1 MLKLVIFD
9 CDGVMFSSRESN
21 RLYYNHLLQAFDCPP
36 MDEEELH
43 YVHIHNVHNSIAHI
57 FRKHAHIDPNAIDAY
72 RQGLDYTPYLHHM
85 TMEPDLL
92 PFLERIKPLYYT
104 AISTNRTD
112 TMEII
117 LDTFALRPWF
127 DMVVTALVAP
137 RPKPAPDGLEMIL
150 KHFQVEPKESIY
162 VGDSVIDQEH
172 CAGVGVDLIAFRNRA
187 LVARY
192 YVDNFMSI
200 ASLPPFQENCPPG
213 QQVGG

>member
-57 FRKHAHIDPNAIDAY
+57 FRKHAHIDPSAIDAY
-72 RQGLDYTPYLHHM
+72 RQRLDYSPYLRHM

-92 PFLERIKPLYYT
+92 PFLELIKPRYYT

-127 DMVVTALVAP
+127 DMVVTALTAP
-137 RPKPAPDGLEMIL
+137 RPKPAPDGLHMIL
-150 KHFQVEPKESIY
+150 DHFRVQSESAIY
-162 VGDSVIDQEH
+162 IGDSEIDQQH
-172 CAGVGVDLIAFRNRA
+172 CAGTGVDLIAFRNNA
-187 LVARY
+187 LAARY
-192 YVDNFMSI
+192 YVEDFMSI
-200 ASLPPFQENCPPG
+200 VDLPPFRHGTTSNAIE
-213 QQVGG
+213 

>member
-57 FRKHAHIDPNAIDAY
+57 FRKYKHIDPNAIDAY
-72 RQGLDYTPYLHHM
+72 RQGLDYSPYLRHM

-92 PFLERIKPLYYT
+92 PFLERIKPRYYT

-117 LDTFALRPWF
+117 LDTFTLRPWF
-127 DMVVTALVAP
+127 DMVVTALTAP
-137 RPKPAPDGLEMIL
+137 RPKPAPDGLHMIL
-150 KHFQVEPKESIY
+150 DHFQVRPESAIY
-162 VGDSVIDQEH
+162 IGDSEIDQQH
-172 CAGVGVDLIAFRNRA
+172 CAGTGVDLIAFRNRA
-187 LVARY
+187 LAARY
-192 YVDNFMSI
+192 YVDDFMSI
-200 ASLPPFQENCPPG
+200 VDLPPFRHVATNGTIE
-213 QQVGG
+213 

>member
-57 FRKHAHIDPNAIDAY
+57 FRKHKHIDPSAIDAY
-72 RQGLDYTPYLHHM
+72 RQGLDYSPYLRHM

-92 PFLERIKPLYYT
+92 PFLEQIKPHYFT

-117 LDTFALRPWF
+117 LDTFGLRPWF
-127 DMVVTALVAP
+127 DMVVTALTAP
-137 RPKPAPDGLEMIL
+137 RPKPAPDGLHMIL
-150 KHFQVEPKESIY
+150 DYFQVQPKSAMYI
-162 VGDSVIDQEH
+162 GDSEIDQQH
-172 CAGVGVDLIAFRNRA
+172 CAGTGVDLIAFRNRA
-187 LVARY
+187 LTARY
-192 YVDNFMSI
+192 YVDDFMSI
-200 ASLPPFQENCPPG
+200 AKLPPFQHDTTDETME
-213 QQVGG
+213 

>member
-21 RLYYNHLLQAFDCPP
+21 RLYYNHLLQAFNCPR

-57 FRKHAHIDPNAIDAY
+57 FRKYKHIDPSAIDAY
-72 RQGLDYTPYLHHM
+72 RQSLDYSPYLRHM
-85 TMEPDLL
+85 IMEPDLL
-92 PFLERIKPLYYT
+92 PFLEQIKPRYHT

-127 DMVVTALVAP
+127 DMVVTAITAP
-137 RPKPAPDGLEMIL
+137 RPKPAPDGLHMIL
-150 KHFQVEPKESIY
+150 DHFQVQPESAIY
-162 VGDSVIDQEH
+162 IGDSEIDQQH
-172 CAGVGVDLIAFRNRA
+172 CAGTGVDLIAFRNRTLA
-187 LVARY
+187 ARY
-192 YVDNFMSI
+192 YVDDFMSI
-200 ASLPPFQENCPPG
+200 VNLPPFRHGATNGTIE
-213 QQVGG
+213 